1 MFPTAYPTNEQTL
14 AMPTSRLVMGVLL
27 AAGLTGAAWVGICLV
42 IIGQTAAIQA
52 AGLVGAGVVAVVAA
66 MGIVA
71 MTPWKT
77 RPVTG
82 WMTMWLAGTVI
93 RMLATPAVTF
103 LLYSAIPLNAMALTL
118 SVAIAYLVVVLTE
131 ATIVARHVGRVVYPS
146 AGSSNVRSK

>member
-1 MFPTAYPTNEQTL
+1 MFPTAYPTNEPVL
-14 AMPTSRLVMGVLL
+14 SMPTSRLVMGVLI

-42 IIGQTAAIQA
+42 IGQTAAIQA

-66 MGIVA
+66 IGIVA
-71 MTPWKT
+71 TTPWKT

-131 ATIVARHVGRVVYPS
+131 ATIVARHVGRAVYPS
-146 AGSSNVRSK
+146 AGSSNVRSM